1 MPRVNEEY
9 LENKRKEIIDAAYRV
24 CTRKPITSVVMKD
37 IIAETGFSHGL
48 IYKYYR
54 DFDDLLR
61 DLVIRINQQNKIDD
75 RLDAIINKADSGYDD
90 WKSTIQQICDML
102 SEQMLETGTDI
113 IKISLYSDMLA
124 LSEPERV
131 SRIAKKIDKDAQSPL
146 FYLVKVLEEYMEK
159 IIREKSLKPVKTV
172 DEIIQFIIISY
183 HGIQTGYALSASYD
197 ALHLKDKYQPK
208 QMFSCLAQSIISML
222 GGK

>member
-24 CTRKPITSVVMKD
+24 CTKKPITSVVMKD

-54 DFDDLLR
+54 DLDDLLR

-75 RLDAIINKADSGYDD
+75 KLDAIINKANTNK

-146 FYLVKVLEEYMEK
+146 FYLVKVLEEYLEK

-197 ALHLKDKYQPK
+197 AQHLKDKYQPK